1 MAAKTKKANTKKTNK
16 RRAVLVG
23 GVRTPFLRAFTDFT
37 RMSSYELGAAA
48 VAGLLDANP
57 VKWDDI
63 DGVVWGAVIV
73 GGSTVNVG
81 REIVLELKMPPTI
94 EATTVSRA
102 CTSSVLTTTLAVA
115 AIERGEADVLIAGG
129 SDSTSNAEV
138 TMPQSFVH
146 KAAPVVMSSKSTPK
160 DYLKLAT
167 RLNLRKDLVPRQP
180 SIRERTTGELMGES
194 AEKMAVRNA
203 IPREA
208 QDAFAAQSHR
218 RAARAVE
225 AGRFAD
231 EIVPVKTPDGKTIY
245 ADNIVRGDATMENLA
260 RLRPAFSENGTLTA
274 GNSSALTDGA
284 SAVLLMS
291 EEKAEEYGFKKL
303 AAFRS
308 WSYDAVDPFD
318 QLLLG
323 PAISMP
329 RALQRSGLTLEE
341 IDLID
346 IHEAFAAQVLCV
358 LKALGSDRFA
368 QERLGMEKAFGVIV
382 PESINVHGGSLAFG
396 HPFAATGARMITTM
410 ANEMANTGNKTA
422 LLGVCGQ
429 GGQSAAA
436 VMEAVDTGNST

>member
-1 MAAKTKKANTKKTNK
+1 MASKRAETKK

-37 RMSSYELGAAA
+37 KMSSYELGTAA

-57 VKWDDI
+57 VKHADI
-63 DGVVWGAVIV
+63 DGVIWGAVIV

-81 REIVLELKMPPTI
+81 REIVLELKLPPTI

-138 TMPQSFVH
+138 TMPQSLVH
-146 KAAPVVMSSKSTPK
+146 KAAPVVMSSKSTWK

-167 RLNLRKDLVPRQP
+167 RLNLRKDLIPRQP

-194 AEKMAVRNA
+194 AEKMAAMNA
-203 IPREA
+203 IPREE
-208 QDAFAAQSHR
+208 QDVFAAQSHR
-218 RAARAVE
+218 RAAQAVE

-245 ADNIVRGDATMENLA
+245 ADNIIRGDVTPEKLA
-260 RLRPAFSENGTLTA
+260 RLRPAFAEDGTLTA

-284 SAVLLMS
+284 SAVLVMS
-291 EEKAEEYGFKKL
+291 EEKAEAYGFKKL
-303 AAFRS
+303 AAFRG

-323 PAISMP
+323 PAVSMP
-329 RALQRSGLTLEE
+329 RALARSGLTLDQ

-358 LKALGSDRFA
+358 LKALASDRFA
-368 QERLGMEKAFGVIV
+368 QERLGLEKAFGRIE

-396 HPFAATGARMITTM
+396 HPFGATGTRMITTM
-410 ANEMANTGNKTA
+410 ANELAMTDNKTA

-429 GGQSAAA
+429 GGQSAGA
-436 VMEAVDTGNST
+436 VMEAVD